1 MKRGAEGPLVLK
13 KLKFQKELLEELSA
27 KGLIRPAKARFEDF
41 VPLKGQGKALSQ
53 LLNEV
58 R

>member
-1 MKRGAEGPLVLK
+1 MKEADKLLVLRRLKSQK
-13 KLKFQKELLEELSA
+13 KLLEELSA
-27 KGLIRPAKARFEDF
+27 KGLIRPARARFEDF
-41 VPLKGQGKALSQ
+41 VPLKVQGKALSQ

>member
-1 MKRGAEGPLVLK
+1 MKREVEGPLVPRELK
-13 KLKFQKELLEELSA
+13 SQKKLLEELSA
-27 KGLIRPAKARFEDF
+27 KGLIRPAKAKFEDF
-41 VPLKGQGKALSQ
+41 IPLKVQGKALSQ